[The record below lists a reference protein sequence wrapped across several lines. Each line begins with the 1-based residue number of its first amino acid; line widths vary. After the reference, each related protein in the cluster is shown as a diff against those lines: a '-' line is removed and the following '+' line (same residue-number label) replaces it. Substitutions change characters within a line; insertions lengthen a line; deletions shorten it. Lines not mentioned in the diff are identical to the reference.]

1 MNRIKL
7 NNRNKLK
14 ISTIMMSTILIASL
28 FMIFGNESSNNNEVL
43 LADTYET
50 TNLTYVIEFNDEG
63 YEYNRPE
70 SMKIGLYEDNNDTP
84 IIINTLEKNRCRRKV
99 CNITF
104 QNVRENDD
112 NGNPIHYIVRE
123 IGDYGYNVT
132 YQETRIINDVNMKD
146 VNIDLFDKDNN
157 RIVDSVIAVIDSS
170 RKEILTTTTSIK
182 TSTIKLLRGQYT
194 LTEKNSP
201 KGYKRFKDIK
211 FTLLDDGTL
220 KIDGSIKNRFTITK
234 DDLNIKINLVNEYNE
249 VIPDIKIE
257 LVNLYDGNITKTTF
271 SNTNDINVNKEL
283 DVDGEYK
290 LTQLKEAFEYLN
302 AEDVLFKFDKDNNI
316 VINDTVQNTNRVVL
330 VVRPAFY
337 HLTIENKIE
346 EGISNKEV
354 FNYNIHIDNYNGI
367 LTSSKGDLIFKNG
380 DSSFTL
386 IPNEEISIKIPTYS
400 KYTITNDS
408 DYEKEIDGSSTGEV
422 KGDIKVTFTNVNREE
437 EIIVPAPI
445 TGINK
450 LAYLLTS
457 FLLVLLGFL
466 VTLYY
471 KKKKYN

>member
-170 RKEILTTTTSIK
+170 GKEILTTTTSIK

-220 KIDGSIKNRFTITK
+220 KIDGSIKDRFTITK

>member
-170 RKEILTTTTSIK
+170 GKEILTTTTSIK

-316 VINDTVQNTNRVVL
+316 VINDVVQNTNRVVL
-330 VVRPAFY
+330 VVHPAFY

-408 DYEKEIDGSSTGEV
+408 DYEKRIDGSSTGEI

>member
-170 RKEILTTTTSIK
+170 GKEILTTTTSIK

>member
-1 MNRIKL
+1 MSEIKL
-7 NNRNKLK
+7 NNRNKLR

-28 FMIFGNESSNNNEVL
+28 FMIFSNESSNNNEVL

-50 TNLTYVIEFNDEG
+50 TNLTYVIEFNDED

-70 SMKIGLYEDNNDTP
+70 SMKIGLYEENSDAP
-84 IIINTLEKNRCRRKV
+84 IVINTLEKNKCRKKV

-157 RIVDSVIAVIDSS
+157 RIVDSVIAIIDSS
-170 RKEILTTTTSIK
+170 GKEILTTTTSIK

-220 KIDGSIKNRFTITK
+220 KIDGSIKDRFMITK

-316 VINDTVQNTNRVVL
+316 VINDVVQNTNRVVL
-330 VVRPAFY
+330 VVHPAFY

-346 EGISNKEV
+346 EGISDKEV

-408 DYEKEIDGSSTGEV
+408 DYEKKIDGSSTGEV
-422 KGDIKVTFTNVNREE
+422 KGDIKVTFTNVNRKE

>member
-170 RKEILTTTTSIK
+170 GKEILTTTTSIK

-201 KGYKRFKDIK
+201 KR
-211 FTLLDDGTL
+211 
-220 KIDGSIKNRFTITK
+220 
-234 DDLNIKINLVNEYNE
+234 
-249 VIPDIKIE
+249 
-257 LVNLYDGNITKTTF
+257 
-271 SNTNDINVNKEL
+271 
-283 DVDGEYK
+283 
-290 LTQLKEAFEYLN
+290 
-302 AEDVLFKFDKDNNI
+302 
-316 VINDTVQNTNRVVL
+316 
-330 VVRPAFY
+330 
-337 HLTIENKIE
+337 
-346 EGISNKEV
+346 
-354 FNYNIHIDNYNGI
+354 NG
-367 LTSSKGDLIFKNG
+367 
-380 DSSFTL
+380 
-386 IPNEEISIKIPTYS
+386 
-400 KYTITNDS
+400 
-408 DYEKEIDGSSTGEV
+408 
-422 KGDIKVTFTNVNREE
+422 
-437 EIIVPAPI
+437 
-445 TGINK
+445 
-450 LAYLLTS
+450 
-457 FLLVLLGFL
+457 
-466 VTLYY
+466 
-471 KKKKYN
+471 

>member
-170 RKEILTTTTSIK
+170 GKEILTTTTSIK

-220 KIDGSIKNRFTITK
+220 KIDGSIKDRFTITK

-316 VINDTVQNTNRVVL
+316 VINDVVQNTNRVVL

-408 DYEKEIDGSSTGEV
+408 DYEKKIDGSSTGEI
-422 KGDIKVTFTNVNREE
+422 KGDIKVTFTNFNREE

>member
-170 RKEILTTTTSIK
+170 GKEILTTTTSVK

-408 DYEKEIDGSSTGEV
+408 DYEKRIDGSSTGEI
-422 KGDIKVTFTNVNREE
+422 KGDIKVTFTNANAKE